1 MTQVIQASEIWMNA
15 QMFKK
20 PDVLRIYGPKFPH
33 LRFSCPACGSLE
45 VFISHNLD
53 EGTDGKCL
61 DCNHDWSNV
70 K

>member
-1 MTQVIQASEIWMNA
+1 MNPQVIQTSEIWMNS

-45 VFISHNLD
+45 VFISWH
-53 EGTDGKCL
+53 GQQSDGVCF
-61 DCNHDWSNV
+61 DCSYEWSRA
-70 K
+70 